1 MSAGV
6 FSHDSQHFAPEL
18 DEAAQSHMAWTRR
31 LLRCAVLRSAP
42 DDDIAA
48 ADAHLRCPFA
58 LWFRRH
64 RQRFDELDADAA
76 RRLDERHR
84 QMHDAARRICRRIAA
99 GRPGDVGELDAFE
112 RAQAGVVADLALLK
126 TAHLAG
132 SARLDAL
139 TGLPLRHGLEEE
151 CERLRAQARRHG
163 ERMVALMLDL
173 DGFKEINDAE
183 GHAAG
188 DLALRHVATLPRQQC
203 RTDEPVFRFSG
214 EEFLALLQAADR
226 AAAERAAERILQALR
241 ESPLVLPDG
250 RTLAV
255 RASAGMAEVGDL
267 DPVTDTLAREAV
279 RKSSRAARGRT
290 EQRTRTEEYGEQRR
304 CEIGTRSRFT
314 HRLGADRAL
323 YAAKAAGRDTGRWAV
338 AERAADSRS

>member
-6 FSHDSQHFAPEL
+6 FSHDSQHFALEL

-31 LLRCAVLRSAP
+31 VLRCAVLRSAP

-48 ADAHLRCPFA
+48 TDAHLRCPFE

-126 TAHLAG
+126 TAHLAR

-139 TGLPLRHGLEEE
+139 TGLPLRHGLDEER
-151 CERLRAQARRHG
+151 ERLRAQARR
-163 ERMVALMLDL
+163 D
-173 DGFKEINDAE
+173 
-183 GHAAG
+183 
-188 DLALRHVATLPRQQC
+188 
-203 RTDEPVFRFSG
+203 
-214 EEFLALLQAADR
+214 
-226 AAAERAAERILQALR
+226 
-241 ESPLVLPDG
+241 SPLVLPDG

-255 RASAGMAEVGDL
+255 RDSAGMAEVGDTE
-267 DPVTDTLAREAV
+267 PVTDTLAR
-279 RKSSRAARGRT
+279 
-290 EQRTRTEEYGEQRR
+290 
-304 CEIGTRSRFT
+304 
-314 HRLGADRAL
+314 ADRAL
-323 YAAKAAGRDTGRWAV
+323 YAAKAAGRDSWRWAV
-338 AERAADSRS
+338 AERAADFRP